1 MVVACCDRATI
12 IFAILQTSLKSS
24 LPTIADSFPLRSFSE
39 GSCDVRLCYLIS
51 RLKIITKRGNLVL
64 TQSHPACPTSVLLE
78 VTSHRMAL
86 VNRCIARSL
95 LIKARSTWS
104 KGVHQFQNARP
115 CPGHV
120 RTFMPSIA
128 KQAKYE
134 GELPKLGTNEF
145 VVFSPEVSGRKSVEV
160 YAFLSM

>member
-1 MVVACCDRATI
+1 
-12 IFAILQTSLKSS
+12 
-24 LPTIADSFPLRSFSE
+24 
-39 GSCDVRLCYLIS
+39 
-51 RLKIITKRGNLVL
+51 
-64 TQSHPACPTSVLLE
+64 
-78 VTSHRMAL
+78 MAL

-115 CPGHV
+115 SPGHV

-145 VVFSPEVSGRKSVEV
+145 VVFSPEVSGPGGMAVPAELGEVVEICCKEGDTVDEDMVVAVIETCKASVEARCRSAGV
-160 YAFLSM
+160 VKQVLVKNGEEVWELHPLLVVEKKA